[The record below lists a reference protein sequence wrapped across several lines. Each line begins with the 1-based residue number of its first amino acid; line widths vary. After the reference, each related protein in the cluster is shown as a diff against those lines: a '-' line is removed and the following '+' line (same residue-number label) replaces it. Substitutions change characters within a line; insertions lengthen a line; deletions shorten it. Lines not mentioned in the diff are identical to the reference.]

1 MSFVSLYKLDRLAGF
16 VSRANVLLVA
26 SVATDL
32 RLAKHQQLSADV
44 AIANTM
50 LHTCVSPG
58 SNLCAICH
66 ILQQS
71 ADCVQHV
78 VP

>member
-1 MSFVSLYKLDRLAGF
+1 MSLYKLDRLAGF
-16 VSRANVLLVA
+16 VSWANVLLVA

-32 RLAKHQQLSADV
+32 RLAKYQQLPADV
-44 AIANTM
+44 AIANRM

-58 SNLCAICH
+58 SKLHAICH

-71 ADCVQHV
+71 AECVQYV
-78 VP
+78 VS